1 MQFSEADLA
10 ATIVRYHHGKSLKL
24 HVFTMK
30 EIDWMAIEKQLFGD
44 GIRFDSYFRRE
55 DSNVTTTL

>member
-1 MQFSEADLA
+1 
-10 ATIVRYHHGKSLKL
+10 
-24 HVFTMK
+24 MK